1 MLLSFTSNFF
11 QNIIQSLFNVNK
23 SQAKVGIKL
32 NIGNGICKNSFLPC
46 FSSEVVLMV
55 KCWIS
60 LAYLVMVSE
69 NHISFYWQES
79 ELIPHTALLQYQ
91 PVHNQTTIAEET
103 KTTKNLTSM
112 IQFNLSPLHRYNTI
126 KHFSGRWHKNSAVNS

>member
-1 MLLSFTSNFF
+1 
-11 QNIIQSLFNVNK
+11 
-23 SQAKVGIKL
+23 
-32 NIGNGICKNSFLPC
+32 
-46 FSSEVVLMV
+46 MV

-60 LAYLVMVSE
+60 LAYLVMVEE

-103 KTTKNLTSM
+103 KTTKNLIST
-112 IQFNLSPLHRYNTI
+112 IQFNLSPLHGTTQSNISVADGTKI
-126 KHFSGRWHKNSAVNS
+126 PK

>member
-1 MLLSFTSNFF
+1 
-11 QNIIQSLFNVNK
+11 
-23 SQAKVGIKL
+23 
-32 NIGNGICKNSFLPC
+32 
-46 FSSEVVLMV
+46 MV

-112 IQFNLSPLHRYNTI
+112 IQFNLSPLHRYNII
-126 KHFSGRWHKNSAVNS
+126 KNFSGRWHKNSAVNS